1 MTEIWARIPSFSK
14 YEASTLGN
22 VRGPRGNLSPAIS
35 NAGYERVSLYHSLD
49 HKQRSLRSVHR
60 LVAEAFLDEWDPDL
74 TVDHVDRDRRNN
86 RLENLRMATSTE
98 QIANRDSSRT
108 SRGGLRRR
116 VDQVSLEDGSVV
128 AVHESL
134 MAAGAS
140 VGGDYPN
147 VAKCISGKCGRAY
160 GYLWKY
166 HVAESDADLPGETW
180 KQFRD
185 TNAYVSD
192 MGRFKRARPDGWT
205 TVKTAA
211 ETTICNGYP
220 YFGIRGKTVSFHRA
234 VAELFLDPPSD
245 PKATLVNH
253 KNGNRLDAAATNLE
267 WITPSDN
274 IKHAHDNCML
284 NNRVRVIQTTL
295 DGRFVAEFESITAAA
310 RSVGIF
316 HSAIGHCVSGRP
328 HRKSAGGF
336 SWTIAATASTDC
348 GT

>member
-35 NAGYERVSLYHSLD
+35 NAGYERVSLYHSD

-60 LVAEAFLDEWDPDL
+60 LVAEAFLDDWNPAL
-74 TVDHVDRDRRNN
+74 TVDHVDRDKRNN
-86 RLENLRMATSTE
+86 RLENLRMATSIE
-98 QIANRDSSRT
+98 QMTNRDSSKN
-108 SRGGLRRR
+108 SGGLRRR
-116 VDQVSLEDGSVV
+116 VEQVSPEDGAVV
-128 AVHESL
+128 AVHESIAS
-134 MAAGAS
+134 AATS
-140 VGGDYPN
+140 VEGN
-147 VAKCISGKCGRAY
+147 HANIARCINGKCERAY

-166 HVAESDADLPGETW
+166 HVVDSDADLPGETW

-192 MGRFKRARPDGWT
+192 MGRIKRRARPNGWT
-205 TVKTAA
+205 TVKNAA

-220 YFGIRGKTVSFHRA
+220 VFGIRGKTVSFHRA

-284 NNRVRVIQTTL
+284 NNRIKVVQTTL
-295 DGRFVAEFESITAAA
+295 DGRFVAEFESISAAA
-310 RSVGIF
+310 RSMGIL
-316 HSAIGHCVSGRP
+316 HSAIAHCSSGRP

-336 SWTIAATASTDC
+336 LWTAAATASTDC